1 MKTSIQIGKIMDI
14 PIKLHITFLLILPVF
29 AWIFANND
37 PRFGFNDVGLTTFRY
52 ALSLFAS
59 ISLFVC
65 VLLHE
70 LGHSYVAKKAGVNIQ
85 GITLFLFG
93 GVSSME
99 EIPRNPRTELKMAL
113 AGPLVSLVIGFILII
128 GVLMVNGAAVGEF
141 LSAFVQNLMIGIK
154 DPYIRLFWVIGI
166 INVILFFFNILP
178 AFPMDGGRVLRAWLA
193 GRMPYI
199 QATRTAASIGKMFAI
214 VMGIFGIFVSIWLLL
229 IAFFIYIGA
238 SEEEKSTEVSVI
250 LEGLKIKD
258 IMTRDVATV
267 RSGNTVEELVD
278 IMFRMKHMGYP
289 VMDDSEVLGVV
300 TFTDVQRVP
309 KEERKNVKVSQIM
322 TKELITTKEDDEAVA
337 ALKLMTTKNIG
348 RIIVKKEGKMTGIVS
363 RTDILRAIQLLE

>member
-128 GVLMVNGAAVGEF
+128 GVLMVNGAAVDEF
-141 LSAFVQNLMIGIK
+141 LTAFIQNLMIGIK

-199 QATRTAASIGKMFAI
+199 QATRTAAGIGKMFAI

-289 VMDDSEVLGVV
+289 VMDDSEVIGVV